1 MPVHSH
7 DEHGAGDVD
16 QDRGHGEQV
25 SEEQGVDSDGGV
37 DWHDADEECDDLDS
51 LQEDVTGLYVSVCV
65 CMCLYVSCMCVQF
78 SACPAGCPYGAQD
91 VR

>member
-7 DEHGAGDVD
+7 DEHGADDVD
-16 QDRGHGEQV
+16 QDRDHGGQV

-65 CMCLYVSCMCVQF
+65 CMCLYVSVC
-78 SACPAGCPYGAQD
+78 ACAS
-91 VR
+91 